1 MIGRAPT
8 LIAEKIADLR
18 AEAQGLERDGNVE
31 GAWSCLGDAHV
42 LSQPWAE
49 PHVRVHAW
57 MLGLGWR
64 TRSVREVVGQVAR
77 LLVAGPGSVT
87 GRFPVGNSGR
97 SNVSAFTP
105 APVRADFAAL
115 LIEAEPQDAVAVLE
129 ATEVRSLYD
138 RMAPFYDV
146 ASKPYGWFG
155 ARRLAKRAIEELRLE
170 PGDIVVELGTGTGRN
185 LETLSAAVGSG
196 GRVVGVDLSPGML
209 KVAQAKV
216 DEMGLGNVVLVE
228 EDMTVYE
235 FPKGGTG
242 GVLSTYAM
250 EMLPTYEKVIS
261 SLVGQVRP
269 GGRIVLN
276 GLRHPDRWPDWVTRA
291 GSALSRPFGVS
302 EAYESHRPWEV
313 IERLLTDVV
322 YDEAMSGAAYLSA
335 GTVPETGEKP

>member
-1 MIGRAPT
+1 MIRRAPT
-8 LIAEKIADLR
+8 LIADKIAELR
-18 AEAQGLERDGNVE
+18 AEAHGLEHAGDVE

-105 APVRADFAAL
+105 APVRADLAAL
-115 LIEAEPQDAVAVLE
+115 LSDAAAQDSTAVLE
-129 ATEVRSLYD
+129 ANEVRSLYD

-155 ARRLAKRAIEELRLE
+155 TRRLAERAIEELRLE

-185 LETLSAAVGSG
+185 LEALSAAVGSG

-216 DEMGLGNVVLVE
+216 DEMGLGNVDLVE
-228 EDMTVYE
+228 ADMTDYQL
-235 FPKGGTG
+235 PQGTAA
-242 GVLSTYAM
+242 VLSTYAM
-250 EMLPTYEKVIS
+250 EMLPTCEKLIS
-261 SLVGQVRP
+261 SLAGQVRP

-276 GLRHPDRWPDWVTRA
+276 GLRHPDRWPDWVTRM

-302 EAYESHRPWEV
+302 EAYESHRPWET
-313 IERLLTDVV
+313 IDQLLTDVV
-322 YDEAMSGAAYLSA
+322 YDEAMAGAAYLSA
-335 GTVPETGEKP
+335 GTVPEIGEKP